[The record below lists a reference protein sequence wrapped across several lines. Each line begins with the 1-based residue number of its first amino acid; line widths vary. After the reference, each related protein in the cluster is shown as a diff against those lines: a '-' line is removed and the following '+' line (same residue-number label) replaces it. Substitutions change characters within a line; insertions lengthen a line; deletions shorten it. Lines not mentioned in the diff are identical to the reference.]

1 MHILGKQNIDMFYI
15 KTVYLHYTIN
25 KLQDKTNPWEL
36 IMKLPGIFVLNGIF
50 TAHLSN
56 IAPEKCFDIT
66 QRITNQTEWTLCTI
80 FKLQSR
86 EKKQQEQLKK
96 RI

>member
-66 QRITNQTEWTLCTI
+66 KNYKSDRMDTLYYIQTA
-80 FKLQSR
+80 K
-86 EKKQQEQLKK
+86 
-96 RI
+96 